1 MLLALSFQTPKN
13 QVKQKKMAP
22 PPKKFEESEEEES
35 SDLEES
41 SGEEVI
47 DLEMESKGCALQKC
61 HGGCGLHCNRT
72 LINGRCSSLNCG

>member
-47 DLEMESKGCALQKC
+47 DLEMKSKRMRVKEVSW
-61 HGGCGLHCNRT
+61 GLWVT
-72 LINGRCSSLNCG
+72 L